1 MQSEKTF
8 VAIDFETATPDK
20 MACQL
25 GIVSVV
31 DGEVV
36 ETFSSYIKPPH
47 NEYNVNNIRVHHITP
62 DMTADAPTFE
72 ELWPTIER
80 FFASPVLVA
89 HNMMNFDRHV
99 LYANLDHYGI
109 MYMAKP
115 ELVCTCTLYGR
126 RGLEDMCAAF
136 GMECDNHHDGLF
148 DAQCCA
154 QFYLNYLNGVKPD
167 YSLVPEKKE
176 KKKRAKSS
184 RQNNQKEDASTDF
197 TVQSF
202 AEIDTSNPFYE
213 KKVLVTGTFE
223 RDRRAITKQLEK
235 MGAKVISNVSKNL
248 HYVVIGEEP
257 GPSKMEELKKLEH
270 NGYKIRQLTEG
281 DVLQIFD
288 GRWDGYAIDGD
299 TKKEL
304 DFSLEHFDKHHKD
317 LEGMVNRIS
326 TKNIYV
332 GKDLSGERRYFA
344 QIIGNLGG
352 YADNDI
358 YSDTHICLLSDSSIE
373 KLRSGVKDE
382 TVMYIEQ
389 QYNSSKAITYD
400 WDLLSESD
408 VLDFYKRF
416 CDAYGAEETLELYEK
431 YMNPMQ

>member
-1 MQSEKTF
+1 MENVKTF

-31 DGEVV
+31 DGEIA
-36 ETFSSYIKPPH
+36 ETFSSYIRPPQ
-47 NEYNVNNIRVHHITP
+47 NEYSENCIRVHHITP
-62 DMTADAPTFE
+62 DITADAPTFE

-80 FFASPVLVA
+80 FFASPILVA
-89 HNMMNFDRHV
+89 HNMSFDSRA

-115 ELVCTCTLYGR
+115 KLVCTCDLYGR
-126 RGLEDMCAAF
+126 RGLEDMCTAF
-136 GMECDNHHDGLF
+136 GMDCENHHDGLF

-154 QFYLNYLNGVKPD
+154 QFYLNYINGVEPD
-167 YSLVPEKKE
+167 YSLVPEKK
-176 KKKRAKSS
+176 KRVKSS
-184 RQNNQKEDASTDF
+184 RLKKQNEGTACDF
-197 TVQSF
+197 AIQDF
-202 AEIDTSNPFYE
+202 AEADPSNPFYE
-213 KKVLVTGTFE
+213 KKVLVTGVFDCN
-223 RDRRAITKQLEK
+223 RMALTKQLKK
-235 MGAKVISNVSKNL
+235 MGAAVMSGVSKNL
-248 HYVVIGEEP
+248 HYVVVGKEP

-270 NGYKIRQLTEG
+270 NGFKIRQLTEEE
-281 DVLQIFD
+281 VLQIFN
-288 GRWDGYAIDGD
+288 GQWDGYAVDGD

-304 DFSLEHFDKHHKD
+304 DFSLEHFDKHHKS
-317 LEGMVNRIS
+317 LEGLVNRIS

-332 GKDLSGERRYFA
+332 GKDLSGDRSYFA
-344 QIIGNLGG
+344 QMIGNLGG

-358 YSDTHICLLSDSSIE
+358 YNDTHICLLSDSSIE
-373 KLRSGVKDE
+373 KLRCGIKDE

-389 QYNSSKAITYD
+389 RYNTSKAITYD

-408 VLDFYKRF
+408 ILDFCKRF

-431 YMNPMQ
+431 YMSVQVV